1 MTLLLLSDAPD
12 KYESI
17 VKYLAVQDITIRKH
31 TLSKVNSIPFD
42 DYSLVILDIC
52 DSGGKPKDF
61 LYRIR
66 LVSNVPVF
74 VLTDDSSESTRA
86 SLYDTGADG
95 IINRSD
101 DPQTVLSM
109 IRAFLRRFSSVLTPA
124 PTNDPIGLTPVPSER
139 AIMVGNHPVS
149 LSQAEFD
156 TFLLLLNNP
165 NKIITRSEF
174 MEHARLF
181 GHSTTDNTLNIQIA
195 RIRNKC
201 GFTNDHPIETIRGVG
216 YRLNTISSQAA

>member
-12 KYESI
+12 KYERF
-17 VKYLAVQDITIRKH
+17 VKLLTLQDITIRKH
-31 TLSKVNSIPFD
+31 TLSRVNSIPFD
-42 DYSLVILDIC
+42 DYSLVVFDIC
-52 DSGGKPKDF
+52 DGGGKLKDF

-66 LVSNVPVF
+66 LVSDVPVF
-74 VLTDDSSESTRA
+74 MLTDDSSETARA
-86 SLYDTGADG
+86 SFYDAGADG

-101 DPQTVLSM
+101 HPQTVLAM
-109 IRAFLRRFSSVLTPA
+109 IQAFLRRFSSTLTPG

-139 AIMVGNHPVS
+139 AIMVGDRPVP

-174 MEHARLF
+174 LEHAGLF

-201 GFTNDHPIETIRGVG
+201 GFTNNHPIETIRGVG